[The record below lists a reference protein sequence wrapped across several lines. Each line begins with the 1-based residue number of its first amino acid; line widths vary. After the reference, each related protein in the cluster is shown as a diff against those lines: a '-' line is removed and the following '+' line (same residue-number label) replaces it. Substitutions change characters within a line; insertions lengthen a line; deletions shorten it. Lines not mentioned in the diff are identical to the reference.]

1 MATNRWI
8 YLLLLSFIRVA
19 MGVQFQSVGA
29 AGPAIR
35 DDLGLD
41 YAALGA
47 IAGSYL
53 GLGVFLALPAGWL
66 SARFGDRRIL
76 LFGLGLMVLGGVG
89 LGLAPN
95 FTLALTCRLASGV
108 GAVMLNIVV
117 SKLVMDRFADA
128 SLGTA
133 MGVLLGAWP
142 LGIGVGSIVLPYA
155 VDLVGWR
162 GVMRATAACCA
173 GFLVMAA
180 AVVPRAAAPVV
191 ARQGGSG
198 GLRLGMSPLAIAAV
212 VVAGMVWM
220 LANAG
225 YIILLGFAPA
235 FFVEHGMSLA
245 TAGWVL
251 SLASFGTIPV
261 GPIGGWLG
269 SRTGRP
275 MLITAISYLV
285 VAPMFL
291 LIPDSAHPALLLLLL
306 GAIFGLPAGLIVAM
320 PARVLRP
327 EQRAVGMG
335 LFYSVFYAGLGV
347 FAPFAG
353 WVRDLTAIDTAP
365 FMVSAVLTAL
375 TAVAVAVFVMLAG
388 KVEALNVD
396 AAGVVP
402 KSAFPARR

>member
-53 GLGVFLALPAGWL
+53 GLGAFLALPAGWL

-76 LFGLGLMVLGGVG
+76 LCGLGLMVLGGIG
-89 LGLAPN
+89 LGVSPN
-95 FTLALTCRLASGV
+95 FGIALCCRLGSGV

-117 SKLVMDRFADA
+117 SKLVMDRFGDA

-155 VDLVGWR
+155 VDLIGWR
-162 GVMRATAACCA
+162 GVMLATAACCA
-173 GFLVMAA
+173 GFLIMAA
-180 AVVPRAAAPVV
+180 AVVPRGVPHV
-191 ARQGGSG
+191 AVMRSG
-198 GLRLGMSPLAIAAV
+198 AGVLRLGMSPLVIAAV

-225 YIILLGFAPA
+225 YIILLGLAPSYFA
-235 FFVEHGMSLA
+235 EHGMSLA

-261 GPIGGWLG
+261 GPVGGWLG

-275 MLITAISYLV
+275 MLITAVSYLL
-285 VAPMFL
+285 VAPLFL
-291 LIPDSAHPALLLLLL
+291 LVPGTSHPALLLLLV
-306 GAIFGLPAGLIVAM
+306 GVIFGLPAGLIVAM

-327 EQRAVGMG
+327 DQRAVGMG

-353 WVRDLTAIDTAP
+353 WVRDLTAIETAP
-365 FMVSAVLTAL
+365 FIVAAVLTAI
-375 TAVAVAVFVMLAG
+375 TAIAVAVFVVLVG
-388 KVEALNVD
+388 RVGRPSD
-396 AAGVVP
+396 GT
-402 KSAFPARR
+402 SR